1 MPLFPS
7 QQTQKLYTTAS
18 KVVELKRAEL
28 GICAVKRTLTW
39 VRETPLSAAAA
50 RSERSRRANVARADG
65 SAAAAATPRA
75 SMATSATPITCGGLF
90 FFFFF
95 LKKGYEYWYQYD
107 VVFENREIKTHSAE
121 KLLLE
126 YFITP
131 TPLLDITLLAR
142 QSSDATFF
150 LFQVSRVRRAR

>member
-75 SMATSATPITCGGLF
+75 SMATSATPITCGV

-95 LKKGYEYWYQYD
+95 LQKGYEYD
-107 VVFENREIKTHSAE
+107 VVFENRKEIKTHSAE